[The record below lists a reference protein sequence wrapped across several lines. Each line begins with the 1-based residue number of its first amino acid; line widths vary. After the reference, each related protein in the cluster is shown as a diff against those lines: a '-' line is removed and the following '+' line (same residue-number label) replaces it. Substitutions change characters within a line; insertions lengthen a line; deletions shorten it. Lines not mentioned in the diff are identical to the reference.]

1 MATARTNKITPPAID
16 NAPTVK
22 WRKARS
28 SSPRAMS
35 TRATVAAVTSILRTT
50 SRLAAASSGAVI
62 SRNGTSASL
71 GPMPISSTKKVSIT
85 PAAVIDVCAIH
96 QVCRK
101 PGSALILACQVLE
114 RPRACAPPGYASK
127 PGLPRARR
135 GAGAIGVCGR
145 DGSVGDVG
153 ARPRRGRSV
162 GPGPSSSR
170 WPPGSS
176 SWRSTAR

>member
-71 GPMPISSTKKVSIT
+71 GPTPISSTKKVSIT
-85 PAAVIDVCAIH
+85 PAAVIEVCAIH

-101 PGSALILACQVLE
+101 PGLGAHLGRSGPAG
-114 RPRACAPPGYASK
+114 RGASK
-127 PGLPRARR
+127 HAEAR
-135 GAGAIGVCGR
+135 
-145 DGSVGDVG
+145 VGG
-153 ARPRRGRSV
+153 H
-162 GPGPSSSR
+162 
-170 WPPGSS
+170 
-176 SWRSTAR
+176 